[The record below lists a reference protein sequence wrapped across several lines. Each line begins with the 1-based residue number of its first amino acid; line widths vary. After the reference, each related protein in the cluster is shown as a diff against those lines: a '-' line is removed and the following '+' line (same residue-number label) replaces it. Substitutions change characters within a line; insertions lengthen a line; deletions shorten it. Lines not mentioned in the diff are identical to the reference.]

1 MPFGNMLGLYALL
14 ALIPFIIIYL
24 IRPRLKE
31 KIIPSLMF
39 LLKETTSA
47 KQTAFLQKLIKNL
60 IFLMQLAMILLLAF
74 SAAQPYIMSS
84 KNVNDENTVLVIDVS
99 GSSQASSGM
108 TTRFNKEIDEAMNNM
123 KGRVSIILAAETPS
137 VVVEDARIF
146 DAKNALASV
155 KAKATMSN
163 IGDAMILAGDTLGNK
178 KGTIVVLS
186 DFIANLGSDVI
197 TTKQMLI
204 SKGYNVKFIDVSS
217 EAKNSGI
224 IDASFDKLKTKVY
237 VKNYDNETKPVVL
250 RVIKDNLEVHRETKN
265 IPGNSLEMFVY
276 DTPADISRAVINDD
290 DFNLDNSFY
299 LSASGKTNISV
310 WLITSL
316 KEGTTPYEN
325 EKPNY
330 LVHDYL
336 YNALKSMGDINLHVA
351 KSPIVEQSTDLEK
364 INEINPEIIIIHKLD
379 QQLLPGSANIIEKL
393 LEKGSFLIVDSQPNI
408 AAMGLDD
415 LLIVKVEGLGNRTEI
430 TKTIDNEVTKDVE
443 FSPVA
448 KYLKVKADEN
458 AIALAETANDKT
470 PILLQKGNI
479 IYYGIEDSAGFKTTA
494 AYPILW
500 SNMISSAVKTENMAD
515 YNIKSGKIIPFSAET
530 VVTTPSGRIK
540 TQYLVFDEAG
550 IYEVEAKKIAVN
562 MLSEEESNVNKQN
575 VLTEG
580 QDIGSEK
587 VKQQEKVD
595 FEVPFI
601 IIVLLIV
608 FAEIVLLK
616 IRGDL

>member
-108 TTRFNKEIDEAMNNM
+108 TTRFNKEIEEAMNNM

-137 VVVEDARIF
+137 IVIEDARIF

-155 KAKATMSN
+155 RAKATMSN
-163 IGDAMILAGDTLGNK
+163 IGDAMILAGDTLGSK

-186 DFIANLGSDVI
+186 DFISNLGSDVL

-217 EAKNSGI
+217 EAKNAGI
-224 IDASFDKLKTKVY
+224 IDANFDKLKTKVY
-237 VKNYDNETKPVVL
+237 VKNYDNDTKPIVL
-250 RVIKDNLEVHRETKN
+250 RIIQNNIEIHRETKN
-265 IPGNSLEMFVY
+265 VPGNSLEMFVY

-299 LSASGKTNISV
+299 LNAAGKKNISV

-316 KEGTTPYEN
+316 KEGATPYEN
-325 EKPNY
+325 EKPKY
-330 LVHDYL
+330 LVYDYL

-351 KSPIVEQSTDLEK
+351 KSPIVEQSTGLEK
-364 INEINPEIIIIHKLD
+364 INEVNPEIIIIHKLD
-379 QQLLPGSANIIEKL
+379 QQLLPGSANIIKKL
-393 LEKGSFLIVDSQPNI
+393 LEKGSFLIVDSQPDI
-408 AAMGLDD
+408 AAMGLED

-430 TKTIDNEVTKDVE
+430 TKTIDNEVTSDVE

-479 IYYGIEDSAGFKTTA
+479 IYYGVDDSAGFKTTA
-494 AYPILW
+494 SYPILW
-500 SNMISSAVKTENMAD
+500 SNMIASAVKTENMDD

-530 VVTTPSGRIK
+530 VVTTPSGRIR
-540 TQYLVFDEAG
+540 TQHLIFDEAG
-550 IYEVEAKKIAVN
+550 IYEVEGKKIAVN

-580 QDIGSEK
+580 QDIGSGK
-587 VKQQEKVD
+587 AQQQEKVD
-595 FEVPFI
+595 FEVSFI
-601 IIVLLIV
+601 IIVLLIL